1 MPDEGLWFIREG
13 VERDRLG
20 KWEVWFRPVR
30 EGERKHG
37 NFPTRHQ
44 ALEVVTAL
52 NQLSRH
58 GIRPDPDTGPDR
70 AGRAEPEER

>member
-1 MPDEGLWFIREG
+1 MSEDGLWFIREG
-13 VERDRLG
+13 AKHDLLG

-52 NQLSRH
+52 NELSRR
-58 GIRPDPDTGPDR
+58 GIRPEPDPGSERP
-70 AGRAEPEER
+70 GRAEP